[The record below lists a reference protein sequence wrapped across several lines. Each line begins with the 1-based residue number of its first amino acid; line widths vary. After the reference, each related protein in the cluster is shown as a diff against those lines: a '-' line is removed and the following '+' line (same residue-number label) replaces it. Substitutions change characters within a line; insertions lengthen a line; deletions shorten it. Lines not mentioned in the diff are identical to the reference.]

1 MNTVERLEANEKTM
15 KIPQSASVIL
25 PYEHDREF
33 YIDPIGDAG
42 NKWSY
47 RIIKRMMDIVGSICA
62 LCVFAIP
69 MLIIALVITTVLFED
84 LWSLP

>member
-1 MNTVERLEANEKTM
+1 MERLEANEKTM
-15 KIPQSASVIL
+15 KIPQSVSVIL